1 MLSGGMSGSEN
12 DFVKFV
18 LDTTYNDGEQV
29 PSTSGELILEKA
41 LIEALLTKEKQMEK
55 KMASRMGVIIDD
67 SRADIDSTDIDF
79 MSDKELLDQ
88 LKVILSTSN
97 FKGAQCLYNI
107 KRKQL
112 MNRKTVTMNSLLK
125 KQLLSPISVNTPS
138 SKRNRSNTSSG
149 TTSPSSSSISP
160 TGSNRMSNNNTL
172 IDSSHNDTDTTNGQP
187 SSFIQVAD
195 KSSQFLVAVGDEPS
209 SADSIK
215 FSDLNERLF
224 ACLLSNFSCQLVESF
239 LKNSSQALPSSGFI
253 RKKKNDKSFQ
263 YIKIAKKDELSA
275 AGCELNG
282 SLSRSPSK
290 HHNLN
295 SLQIEKNSFKLCLKL
310 DKWPASF
317 QQGFFNRK
325 RIR

>member
-1 MLSGGMSGSEN
+1 MFSGGMTGSGN

-29 PSTSGELILEKA
+29 ASTSGELILEKT
-41 LIEALLTKEKQMEK
+41 LIEALLAKEKQMEK
-55 KMASRMGVIIDD
+55 KIASRMGVFIDNTNVD
-67 SRADIDSTDIDF
+67 NTDIDF

-88 LKVILSTSN
+88 LKAVLETSN
-97 FKGAQCLYNI
+97 FKGAQSLYNI

-112 MNRKTVTMNSLLK
+112 TNRKTVTVNSLLK

-172 IDSSHNDTDTTNGQP
+172 IDSSQNDTQMINGQS
-187 SSFIQVAD
+187 SSFIEITN
-195 KSSQFLVAVGDEPS
+195 KSSQFLVAIPDETS
-209 SADSIK
+209 SPDSIQ

-253 RKKKNDKSFQ
+253 RKKKSDKSFQ
-263 YIKIAKKDELSA
+263 FIKIAKNNEPA
-275 AGCELNG
+275 TAGSELNG

-290 HHNLN
+290 HQDLD
-295 SLQIEKNSFKLCLKL
+295 SLQIEKSSFKLCLKL
-310 DKWPASF
+310 DKWPTSF